1 MKSRK
6 SNTTAAAQ
14 KAKDNVWIK
23 FEYLGKYSNEAALPD
38 KQQIF
43 YFSLF
48 SDKVTTPLEWQIHP
62 NL

>member
-1 MKSRK
+1 MKPRK

-23 FEYLGKYSNEAALPD
+23 FEYLGQYSNEAALPD

-48 SDKVTTPLEWQIHP
+48 SDKVTAPLQ
-62 NL
+62 